1 MHTVRT
7 NLLDR
12 ITITMSLLFM
22 IRFTL
27 AVFLVC
33 FLTQCTGN
41 TQAQPEEFVVQSSSL
56 QGYTQWLRAT
66 EISGTGNFPLLLG
79 RAHYSSS
86 PWVTRRVYV
95 NTLAQQGRTQGEFS
109 IGSIIIKTFHDNTG
123 KWLLGEAMV
132 KRQARGGTFNTDHQ
146 GWEWLEIKENG
157 SIALDSAG
165 REQRGAQ
172 FYGNQCNACHAQYR
186 TNDYVFTY

>member
-1 MHTVRT
+1 MIQSQ
-7 NLLDR
+7 R
-12 ITITMSLLFM
+12 ITFLILLVGFAMSACSDTSLP
-22 IRFTL
+22 
-27 AVFLVC
+27 
-33 FLTQCTGN
+33 
-41 TQAQPEEFVVQSSSL
+41 QPEEFVVQSSSL
-56 QGYTQWLRAT
+56 QGYSQWLRAI

-95 NTLAQQGRTQGEFS
+95 NTLARQGRIAQGEFPV
-109 IGSIIIKTFHDNTG
+109 GSIIVKTFHDNTG

-132 KRQARGGTFNTDHQ
+132 KRQARGGTFNPDHQ
-146 GWEWLEIKENG
+146 GWEWLEIRENG

-186 TNDYVFTY
+186 ANDYVFTY